1 MPDALDLAEAVRR
14 HVQDGSRV
22 YIGNFGAQLFCV
34 GHELIRQGRRGLHAV
49 IASGGLLLDQLLGA
63 GVLSSATFGHCWS
76 PVGPT
81 PAYNFRRF
89 AESGD
94 TSVALHELSLGLFS
108 AALMAGAYDLPF
120 MPVSDLAG
128 AGYIDEDWTGG
139 RTSWVDC
146 AFGGAR
152 VISAEVPDVAFIHVD
167 IADAD
172 GNGVIRGPL
181 GEVVLAAQAARSVVL
196 VAEQTVPGEE
206 VRRAGVT
213 IPGLL
218 VDTVVELPGAVLPD
232 GAIGRYDRDVAAY
245 ERYSAKSR
253 TPDGF
258 AGWLRDEVLP
268 VSAVSERS
276 ASGLSTPASR
286 TGSAALSEGNA

>member
-1 MPDALDLAEAVRR
+1 MPGTLGLAEAVGR

-34 GHELIRQGRRGLHAV
+34 GHELIRQGRRDLHAV
-49 IASGGLLLDQLLGA
+49 IASGGLLLDQLMGA
-63 GVLSSATFGHCWS
+63 GVLRSATFGHCWS

-81 PAYNFRRF
+81 PAYNFRRL

-94 TSVALHELSLGLFS
+94 TSVELHELSLGLFS
-108 AALMAGAYDLPF
+108 AALMAGAYDVPF
-120 MPVSDLAG
+120 MPVGDLAG

-139 RTSWVDC
+139 RTAWVDS

-152 VISAEVPDVAFIHVD
+152 VVAAEVPDVAFVHVD
-167 IADAD
+167 LADAD

-196 VAEQTVPGEE
+196 VAEETAPGEV
-206 VRRAGVT
+206 VRQAGVT

-218 VDTVVELPGAVLPD
+218 VDAVVELPGAVLPD

-245 ERYSAKSR
+245 ERYSENAR
-253 TPDGF
+253 TTDGF
-258 AGWLRDEVLP
+258 ADWLREDVLAA
-268 VSAVSERS
+268 SAPSGEGER
-276 ASGLSTPASR
+276 A
-286 TGSAALSEGNA
+286 